1 MITPTRLF
9 HHLPKQA
16 GFTLVELI
24 VVIVILGAL
33 AATALPKFLDF
44 KTDARIAAL
53 KQLAGTLRSTSDMVR
68 ARCMAKGCRAV
79 AAEYINI
86 NGQTRMLWYGYPIEN
101 SRSNAWWGI
110 NDLVNVAGLDY
121 SSAQPLA
128 YFTDNSAPNPALCRV
143 TYAYQESDT
152 PPIITVAASGC

>member
-1 MITPTRLF
+1 MHAHTR
-9 HHLPKQA
+9 HPRTRSRQA
-16 GFTLVELI
+16 GFTLIELI
-24 VVIVILGAL
+24 VVIVILGVL

-68 ARCMAKGCRAV
+68 AKCTVKGCRAV

-101 SRSNAWWGI
+101 SRGNSWWGI
-110 NDLVNVAGLDY
+110 NDLVNVSGLDY

-128 YFTDNSAPNPALCRV
+128 YFTDNSAPTPALCRV

-152 PPIITVAASGC
+152 PPIITVTTSGC